1 LKTPVRLLALTLALA
16 GCRAAPEAAPDAAD
30 VAARNEAKAVAA
42 TPVKRP
48 VPPPPVEWP
57 LPPLAGRVVD
67 MANLL
72 TPEEEASLTA
82 RLAAFEAQTTNQLV
96 IVTTPSLMGESIEA
110 YGRRLGNG
118 WGIGQRGR
126 NNGVLLIVAPNDRQT
141 RIEVGR
147 GLEPILTNARAAEII
162 RQDIVPHFRESRWLA
177 GIEGGIQS
185 IIATLGAADGAQ
197 RGQR

>member
-1 LKTPVRLLALTLALA
+1 VKAAARLLVLALALA
-16 GCRAAPEAAPDAAD
+16 GCRAAPPDAANV
-30 VAARNEAKAVAA
+30 VAGNEALAAAA
-42 TPVKRP
+42 TSVKRP
-48 VPPPPVEWP
+48 APPAPAEWP
-57 LPPLAGRVVD
+57 LPPLTGRVVD

-72 TPEEEASLTA
+72 TPEEEATLTA
-82 RLAAFEAQTTNQLV
+82 RLAAFEAQTTSQLV

-110 YGRRLGNG
+110 YGLRLGNG

-162 RQDIVPHFRESRWLA
+162 RQDMVPHFRESRWLA
-177 GIEGGIQS
+177 GIEGGTRAV
-185 IIATLGAADGAQ
+185 IATLVAHEREPR
-197 RGQR
+197 RGRS